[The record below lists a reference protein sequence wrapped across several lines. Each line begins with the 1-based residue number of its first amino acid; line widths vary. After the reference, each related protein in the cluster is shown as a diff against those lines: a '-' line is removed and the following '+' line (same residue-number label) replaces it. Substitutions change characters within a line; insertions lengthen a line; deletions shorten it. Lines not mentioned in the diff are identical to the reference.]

1 MHWIKE
7 RNCTKLEFK
16 FSMEKGNGMDD
27 LVKATRNAKFVVIS
41 EEQLNELLNSTEL
54 IQEHD
59 TMVADKLRLLRYGD
73 YLFVQEKS
81 DKGEYLLRGFESELE
96 ARKFIMDRM
105 KIYEDMWDGCGCK
118 VYYYE

>member
-1 MHWIKE
+1 
-7 RNCTKLEFK
+7 
-16 FSMEKGNGMDD
+16 MDE
-27 LVKATRNAKFVVIS
+27 LVEATRKEKYVAIS
-41 EEQLNELLNSTEL
+41 EEQLQELLNSTEL

-59 TMVADKLRLLRYGD
+59 TMVSDKLRFLRYND

-96 ARKFIMDRM
+96 ARQFIMDRM
-105 KIYEDMWDGCGCK
+105 KTYEDMWDGCGCK